1 MNTLDKIA
9 ATLDRAH
16 LDDWVSLAV
25 VAIGAVFV
33 FIAWCVL

>member
-1 MNTLDKIA
+1 MTTLDKIA

-25 VAIGAVFV
+25 ITTGAVCV